1 MADEII
7 LHHYM
12 LSPYSEKV
20 RLALGLKRL
29 AWRSVIIPVVT
40 PRPELM
46 PLTGGYR
53 RTPVMQVGADIYC
66 DTQLILRALERL
78 RPEPSLFPRRTQGVA
93 TALAWWW
100 DKSTFMPAVGIV
112 ASLRQDLFTAE
123 FAAERKGFL
132 GGIDL
137 REMAPDLPLYVQRI
151 SAHLGWLIWMFAD
164 GRPFILGAEPS
175 AADLTAYHTIWFIRQ
190 NGGPKAEAMLPLEE
204 LRPWFDRVSAIGHG
218 TPREMSEGEAL
229 EVAKNAEPATPGP
242 PAGGDPSGYKP
253 GQRVSVAPD
262 DMGRDPVAGTL
273 VAADAQEVVIRRSDP
288 RVGEVN
294 VHFPRAGFD
303 VKPA

>member
-1 MADEII
+1 MADII
-7 LHHYM
+7 LHHYL
-12 LSPYSEKV
+12 LSPYSEKI

-66 DTQLILRALERL
+66 DTQLILRALEQL
-78 RPEPSLFPRRTQGVA
+78 HPEPSLFPRQTQGIA
-93 TALAWWW
+93 TALAWWS
-100 DKSTFMPAVGIV
+100 DRSTFMPAVGIV
-112 ASLRQDLFTAE
+112 ASLRQDLFTPE
-123 FAAERKGFL
+123 FVEERKGFL
-132 GGIDL
+132 GGVDL
-137 REMAPDLPLYVQRI
+137 TRMAPDLPLFVQRM
-151 SAHLGWLIWMFAD
+151 SAHLGWLGWMFAD

-190 NGGPKAEAMLPLEE
+190 NGGPKSEAMLPLEP
-204 LRPWFDRVSAIGHG
+204 LRAWFDRVTAIGHG
-218 TPREMSEGEAL
+218 TPQEMSEADAL
-229 EVAKNAEPATPGP
+229 TVARNAEPAAPGIP
-242 PAGGDPSGYKP
+242 TDGDPSGYRP
-253 GQRVSVAPD
+253 GQRFSVTPD
-262 DMGRDPVAGTL
+262 DMGRDPVLGTL
-273 VAADAQEVVIRRSDP
+273 IAADAQEVVIRRSDP